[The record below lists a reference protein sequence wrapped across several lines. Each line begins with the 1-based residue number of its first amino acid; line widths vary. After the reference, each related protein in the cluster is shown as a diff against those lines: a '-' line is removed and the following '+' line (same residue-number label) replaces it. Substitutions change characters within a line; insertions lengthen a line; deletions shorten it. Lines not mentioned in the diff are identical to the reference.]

1 MTGYVDAEAQ
11 NAATNRER
19 SRKFLLWIAALAL
32 FGASLSPDIE
42 RATSPHILGLNV
54 VLRKAYSVVA
64 FAIVGFLLARVRN
77 TNRQDV
83 LAVALLIAL
92 YSLAIELTQY
102 ALGSAEGFYWNLI
115 DVFCGFVG
123 GYTGGA
129 ICVLT
134 NRRKPPLGKATRA
147 SSR

>member
-1 MTGYVDAEAQ
+1 VQ
-11 NAATNRER
+11 ER
-19 SRKFLLWIAALAL
+19 SAKWLLYACAVAL
-32 FGASLSPDIE
+32 FAISLNPDVE
-42 RATSPHILGLNV
+42 RATSPHIWGLNV
-54 VLRKAYSVVA
+54 VLRKIYSIVA

-92 YSLAIELTQY
+92 YSLAIEVTQY

-129 ICVLT
+129 ISVLT